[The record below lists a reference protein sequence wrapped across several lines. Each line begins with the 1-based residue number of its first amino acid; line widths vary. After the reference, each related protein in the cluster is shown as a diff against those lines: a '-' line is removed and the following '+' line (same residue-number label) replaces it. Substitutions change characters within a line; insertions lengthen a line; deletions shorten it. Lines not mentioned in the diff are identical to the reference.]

1 MKTENLKCNRCGH
14 ILEVDEVLDYDDN
27 TEGITTYLK
36 CPYCG
41 VELECTE
48 PAEDDKMNFAFY
60 RDGEP
65 IDGRYNDI
73 DIMNGHCT
81 NCGHE
86 VSMSG
91 NFMLSDYD
99 EEITSDDDDKM
110 NFVLNECPYCGMHEV
125 RWDTSENDKKEYE
138 YWAEDN
144 WLHEH
149 MNGYDL
155 EYLLHV
161 WEEEN
166 GVSDE
171 ELSEMLKTFKWL
183 KL

>member
-1 MKTENLKCNRCGH
+1 MKTEGLKCNRCGH
-14 ILEVDEVLDYDDN
+14 ELVVTEVLDYEDD
-27 TEGITTYLK
+27 TEGVTTYLK

-41 VELECTE
+41 VEIECTE
-48 PAEDDKMNFAFY
+48 PSNEEKMNYDFY
-60 RDGEP
+60 KDGEP
-65 IDGRYNDI
+65 TGGRLVEP

-86 VSMSG
+86 VSMAN

-99 EEITSDDDDKM
+99 DEITSDDDDKM

-125 RWDTSENDKKEYE
+125 RWDNSENEKKNYE

-149 MNGYDL
+149 LKDYDL
-155 EYLLHV
+155 GYLIHIWQV
-161 WEEEN
+161 EN
-166 GVSDE
+166 GKTDDEVSE
-171 ELSEMLKTFKWL
+171 TLKNLKWVE
-183 KL
+183 